1 MKHHSTSKFS
11 RVADFI
17 LYTTCIAISG
27 AGLAFGEDPPSNN
40 GAAKQESTDKPNI
53 CILLADDLRTG
64 CLGVLGD
71 PIVKKPNLDKVCKDG
86 FIFRN
91 TYVMG
96 ANNSAVCFPSRQ
108 MILRGVSY
116 LRPGF
121 MKDQSIPTLAET
133 FRKAG
138 YVSMRAG
145 KGGNGDMVFDENQ
158 DGNHSTGNADYL
170 VEFIK
175 KNAET
180 KKPLFLY
187 MAGHEP
193 HDHQYAPDSYYP
205 MYKAAD
211 MPMPVSFLPYHPF
224 DTGALLEA
232 DETRTLKWPRTKE
245 DLQAK
250 FARYYASTSYWDSE
264 AGRVIDALKKAGQYE
279 NTIFVVSSDNGLSMG
294 DHGLMGK
301 QNVYEFGGMHSF
313 AIFAGPGIP
322 KGDSKALTYLMD
334 IYPTLCGL
342 TGTDI
347 PDKLDGKS
355 LVPIITGKSTNV
367 RDSLITGFKNNQ
379 RAIRDERWKL
389 IRYPLINKTQLF
401 DLQADPHEMTDLS
414 EKPEHAERIKT
425 LMGSLEEQLKSY
437 GDRDPLTVKNP
448 APSAWDP
455 SIGNAELAKKKAQ
468 QNPKKKPK
476 KKRKAKQTKE

>member
-1 MKHHSTSKFS
+1 MKNP
-11 RVADFI
+11 I
-17 LYTTCIAISG
+17 LS
-27 AGLAFGEDPPSNN
+27 LAFALSTTIALSFAPAVH
-40 GAAKQESTDKPNI
+40 AAESCANI

-71 PIVKKPNLDKVCKDG
+71 PIVKTPNLDKVCKDG

-91 TYVMG
+91 AYVMG

-108 MILRGVSY
+108 MILRSVSY

-121 MKDQSIPTLAET
+121 KNPATPTMAET

-138 YVSMRAG
+138 YLSIRAG
-145 KGGNGDMVFDENQ
+145 KPKNGDEVFDENQ
-158 DGNHSTGNADYL
+158 DGSHAEGNADYL

-175 KNAET
+175 KNAGG
-180 KKPLFLY
+180 KNPLFLY

-193 HDHQYAPDSYYP
+193 HDHQYAPDSYYS
-205 MYKAAD
+205 MYKPAD

-245 DLQAK
+245 ALQTK
-250 FARYYASTSYWDSE
+250 FARYYASISYWDAE
-264 AGRVIDALKKAGQYE
+264 AGRVIEALKQAGQYE

-301 QNVYEFGGMHSF
+301 QNLYEFGGMHSF

-322 KGDSKALTYLMD
+322 KGDSKALTCLMD
-334 IYPTLCGL
+334 IYPTLCEL
-342 TGTDI
+342 THTAI
-347 PDKLDGKS
+347 PENLDGKS
-355 LVPIITGKSTNV
+355 LVPVIAGKSAKV
-367 RDSLITGFKNNQ
+367 RDTLITGFKNNQ
-379 RAIRDERWKL
+379 RSIRDDRWKL

-414 EKPEHAERIKT
+414 GKAEHAERIKA
-425 LMGSLEEQLKSY
+425 LMAALEERLKFY
-437 GDRDPLTVKNP
+437 GDEDPLAVKKP
-448 APSAWDP
+448 GAAAWDP
-455 SIGNAELAKKKAQ
+455 NIGEAEVAKRAAQ
-468 QNPKKKPK
+468 KPK
-476 KKRKAKQTKE
+476 KKRPMKGTLE

>member
-1 MKHHSTSKFS
+1 MKS
-11 RVADFI
+11 V
-17 LYTTCIAISG
+17 LPL
-27 AGLAFGEDPPSNN
+27 LAALLLALL
-40 GAAKQESTDKPNI
+40 AASSFAPAVHAAETRPNI
-53 CILLADDLRTG
+53 CFLLADDLRTG
-64 CLGVLGD
+64 CVGVLGD
-71 PIVKKPNLDKVCKDG
+71 PIVKTPNIDKVCKDG

-121 MKDQSIPTLAET
+121 MKNDAIPTLAET

-145 KGGNGDMVFDENQ
+145 KPGNGDMVFDENK
-158 DGNHSTGNADYL
+158 DGSHADGNADYL

-175 KNAET
+175 KNAGG

-205 MYKAAD
+205 MYKPGD

-245 DLQAK
+245 ALQAK
-250 FARYYASTSYWDSE
+250 WARYYASTTYWDAE
-264 AGRVIDALKKAGQYE
+264 AGRVIEALKQAGLYS

-313 AIFAGPGIP
+313 VIFAGPGIP
-322 KGDSKALTYLMD
+322 KGDTKTLTYLMD
-334 IYPTLCGL
+334 IYPTLCEL
-342 TGTDI
+342 THTAI
-347 PDKLDGKS
+347 PEKLDGKS
-355 LVPIITGKSTNV
+355 LAPVISGKSANV
-367 RDSLITGFKNNQ
+367 RDYLVTGFKNNQ
-379 RAIRDERWKL
+379 RSIRDDRWKL

-414 EKPEHAERIKT
+414 DKPEYAERIKK
-425 LMGSLEEQLKSY
+425 LMAALEEKLTFY
-437 GDRDPLTVKNP
+437 GDKDPLEVKNP

-455 SIGNAELAKKKAQ
+455 SIGNAELDKRAAQKPAKGRAKKE
-468 QNPKKKPK
+468 
-476 KKRKAKQTKE
+476 TDE